1 MKPIHQQREGHAAA
15 HHSPAMLVRPSHED
29 EILQEQMRRL
39 HNARASQRAARH
51 HRAGQLAI

>member
-1 MKPIHQQREGHAAA
+1 MKPIHQQREGHTSA
-15 HHSPAMLVRPSHED
+15 HQSPAMTVRPPRDE

-51 HRAGQLAI
+51 HRAGQFSI

>member
-1 MKPIHQQREGHAAA
+1 MKPIHQQREGHASA
-15 HHSPAMLVRPSHED
+15 HHSPVMPARPPHED

-51 HRAGQLAI
+51 HRAGQFSI